1 VEWAKGSARPAAS
14 AKSATGTGALAPLL
28 PETTNLA
35 HATLVNYRVMWERH
49 LAGRIGDHRLRELR
63 PQVIASLIADL
74 ERDGVGRPTIRKT
87 LGLLQGVL
95 ARAVEWGR
103 IANNPVKSVR
113 KPSVVRQ
120 HVVRVLTP
128 REVEA
133 LRSEMDHRDATI
145 VSCLAYSGPR
155 PGELL
160 QAPLTWPDV
169 LERSLLYR
177 QPKTQRHR
185 APCA

>member
-1 VEWAKGSARPAAS
+1 
-14 AKSATGTGALAPLL
+14 
-28 PETTNLA
+28 
-35 HATLVNYRVMWERH
+35 
-49 LAGRIGDHRLRELR
+49 
-63 PQVIASLIADL
+63 VIATLIADL

-113 KPSVVRQ
+113 KPTVVRQ

-133 LRSEMDHRDATI
+133 LRSEMNHRDATI

-169 LERSLLYR
+169 LERTCSIAN
-177 QPKTQRHR
+177 QRRSERHAR
-185 APCA
+185 CA